1 MSAVSKTAASL
12 RIIGEMLDP
21 DEISV
26 ILGTK
31 PSLSY
36 RKGEVI
42 RNPTTGRE
50 RIPKYGMWNLRT
62 EDRFPGDL
70 DGQIDE
76 LLGKVTDDLSIWKEL
91 NERFSLDL
99 FTGLFLEE
107 FNEGISLKPSTLLAL
122 GLRGI
127 ELDLDIYSGENRD
140 EDD

>member
-1 MSAVSKTAASL
+1 MPKVSRTAAAL
-12 RIIGEMLDP
+12 RITGETLDP
-21 DEISV
+21 QEVSV
-26 ILGTK
+26 IMGIR

-42 RNPTTGRE
+42 RNPKTGRE
-50 RIPKYGMWNLRT
+50 RIPKFGMWNLRT
-62 EDRFPGDL
+62 EDQFPGDL

-76 LLGKVTDDLSIWKEL
+76 LLGKLPDDLSIWKEL

-127 ELDLDIYSGENRD
+127 ELDLDIYSGENV
-140 EDD
+140 DDD